1 MTPTLPTSETN
12 LPSQPP
18 SYSSGGGTK
27 PKNVQEIL
35 EPCSS
40 DYLSCPPSSST
51 SDCFR
56 EFGKCSL
63 HRLADKSIT
72 EGIIPPELTDPLVA
86 ESREGGSG
94 GSRGGIMM
102 EDEMLPKTLLE
113 CILDYQD
120 CIVPNKPNCMADFQL
135 CSLRAL
141 EDSRRRRLFN
151 AGRRENVK
159 GPEIG
164 NELID
169 NGHNPGFAEVLS
181 RNFTQCVALYTD
193 CVDFY
198 RSVESGTRECAEGF
212 DQCSLSL
219 LFDSN
224 LNGTNPEDSKLEEEA
239 LETLDSNTGERRLA
253 TELYECIRDH
263 MMCLM
268 GADRTLCMGD
278 YQACSLAAMDRARR
292 RKKLNE
298 EQKKNGVDTW
308 PPVTVRPPHG
318 ELPPPVKPP
327 VFPNKREEDIDK
339 AVRQPQLPDD
349 RIYISESEVVEGREN
364 PRGNPPDIYLSPAN
378 QKIRPGM
385 TPLPGIIAH
394 GPYDRVND
402 SGQGDPRDGASH
414 LGGVGVNPGIFVV
427 ESREVDRGGEV
438 AGEK

>member
-1 MTPTLPTSETN
+1 MR
-12 LPSQPP
+12 PP
-18 SYSSGGGTK
+18 SYSAGSSTK

-40 DYLSCPPSSST
+40 DYLSCPPSSPT

-56 EFGKCSL
+56 EFGECSL

-72 EGIIPPELTDPLVA
+72 EGVIPPELTDPLVA
-86 ESREGGSG
+86 ESREGGDGSG
-94 GSRGGIMM
+94 GGIMM

-120 CIVPNKPNCMADFQL
+120 CIVPNEPNCMADFQS

-141 EDSRRRRLFN
+141 EDSRRRRLLN
-151 AGRRENVK
+151 AGGRENVK
-159 GPEIG
+159 GPEID

-169 NGHNPGFAEVLS
+169 DGYNPGFAEVLS
-181 RNFTQCVALYTD
+181 RNFTQCVAFYTD

-198 RSVESGTRECAEGF
+198 GSVESGTRECAEGF

-224 LNGTNPEDSKLEEEA
+224 LNGTNPEDSELEEEA
-239 LETLDSNTGERRLA
+239 LETLNSDTGERRLA

-268 GADRTLCMGD
+268 GTDRTLCMGD

-292 RKKLNE
+292 RKKLKE
-298 EQKKNGVDTW
+298 EQKKPMVDTPVVDTR
-308 PPVTVRPPHG
+308 PPITVRPPYG

-327 VFPNKREEDIDK
+327 VFPSEREEDPDK
-339 AVRQPQLPDD
+339 AVRPPQLPDD
-349 RIYISESEVVEGREN
+349 RIDISENEVVEGREN
-364 PRGNPPDIYLSPAN
+364 PGGNLPGVYLPPAN
-378 QKIRPGM
+378 QEISPGV

-394 GPYDRVND
+394 GPHDRMD
-402 SGQGDPRDGASH
+402 DGGRGDPREGASH
-414 LGGVGVNPGIFVV
+414 PGGVGVDPGGFVV
-427 ESREVDRGGEV
+427 ESREGDGGGEV
-438 AGEK
+438 AG